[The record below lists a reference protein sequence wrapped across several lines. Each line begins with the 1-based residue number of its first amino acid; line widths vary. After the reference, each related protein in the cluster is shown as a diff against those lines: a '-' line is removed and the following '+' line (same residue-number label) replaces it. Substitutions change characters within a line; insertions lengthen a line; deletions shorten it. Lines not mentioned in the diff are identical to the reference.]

1 MIALSTRDKIID
13 ASIKNFLIFG
23 YDNTSLS
30 TIAAEVGI
38 KKPSI
43 YYHFKNKE
51 DLFIVSVNH
60 IFDSLENYVS
70 DSIKNVSSSYEILEN
85 IFLSLID
92 FNKNLSYIV
101 GNNHSEPVN
110 LYNLFHFGKN
120 KYVCIRERIDKYY
133 NYLRSTIMDII
144 KMGQKN
150 KEIRKDLDKELLA
163 LQIISWIEGFF
174 ALSSIYSYFDIY
186 DMYQSLYDNMW
197 KMITTQTK
205 PKKGFFNRK
214 ANPKTISLGT
224 KW

>member
-1 MIALSTRDKIID
+1 
-13 ASIKNFLIFG
+13 
-23 YDNTSLS
+23 
-30 TIAAEVGI
+30 
-38 KKPSI
+38 
-43 YYHFKNKE
+43 
-51 DLFIVSVNH
+51 
-60 IFDSLENYVS
+60 
-70 DSIKNVSSSYEILEN
+70 
-85 IFLSLID
+85 
-92 FNKNLSYIV
+92 
-101 GNNHSEPVN
+101 
-110 LYNLFHFGKN
+110 
-120 KYVCIRERIDKYY
+120 
-133 NYLRSTIMDII
+133 MDII

-150 KEIRKDLDKELLA
+150 KEIRKDLDKELLT